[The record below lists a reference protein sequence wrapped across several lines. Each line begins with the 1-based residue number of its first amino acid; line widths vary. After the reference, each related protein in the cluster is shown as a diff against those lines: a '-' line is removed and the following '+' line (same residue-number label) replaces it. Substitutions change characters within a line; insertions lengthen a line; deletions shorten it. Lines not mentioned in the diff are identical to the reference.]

1 MIKHESINKQHADE
15 FLESSRSQLSSLIR
29 KGLITFGGNSRL
41 KIYGRL
47 NCNTGKRMKIQNR
60 VFFATEKE
68 AIDAGYRPCGHCMVK
83 EYAQWKSNYK
93 K

>member
-1 MIKHESINKQHADE
+1 MHAGDE
-15 FLESSRSQLSSLIR
+15 FSDSRGPQLSSLIR
-29 KGLITFGGNSRL
+29 KGLIAFGGNSRL
-41 KIYGRL
+41 KIYGLL

-68 AIDAGYRPCGHCMVK
+68 AIDEGYRPCGHCMIK
-83 EYAQWKSNYK
+83 EYIQWKSNYK